1 MSGQMQLIKPK
12 QASIQVQIIFVG
24 FVEGLNSATPW
35 AKAQSTLGRG
45 HPWGWWEWNQQSR
58 VFKAP

>member
-24 FVEGLNSATPW
+24 FVEGLNSVTPW
-35 AKAQSTLGRG
+35 AKAQSSLGRG
-45 HPWGWWEWNQQSR
+45 HPWGWWE
-58 VFKAP
+58 